1 MSAVEGAD
9 GAVEQPEPERDFSFM
24 EMFSL
29 DRGLEVGAAMLEINA
44 VSFDEDDYEQ
54 VEVTFDTGAAVSAL
68 PNKHI
73 NGNKVIPPSSAQKYG
88 VVGGS
93 SVEDAGGVQ
102 TQGLNEKWDPILMNW
117 RLTQPGV
124 TKALAAAVECLK
136 KGCRAV
142 LDLETGSYI
151 EHKKTKKRTRLYEK
165 NGVIKFMIWIRKGKE
180 KEMSPFGDG
189 AGGALSV
196 GSPASPPVPV
206 PEMDAEASGF
216 RRLVRVRP

>member
-73 NGNKVIPPSSAQKYG
+73 NGNKVIPPSSA
-88 VVGGS
+88 
-93 SVEDAGGVQ
+93 
-102 TQGLNEKWDPILMNW
+102 
-117 RLTQPGV
+117 
-124 TKALAAAVECLK
+124 
-136 KGCRAV
+136 
-142 LDLETGSYI
+142 
-151 EHKKTKKRTRLYEK
+151 
-165 NGVIKFMIWIRKGKE
+165 
-180 KEMSPFGDG
+180 
-189 AGGALSV
+189 
-196 GSPASPPVPV
+196 
-206 PEMDAEASGF
+206 
-216 RRLVRVRP
+216 